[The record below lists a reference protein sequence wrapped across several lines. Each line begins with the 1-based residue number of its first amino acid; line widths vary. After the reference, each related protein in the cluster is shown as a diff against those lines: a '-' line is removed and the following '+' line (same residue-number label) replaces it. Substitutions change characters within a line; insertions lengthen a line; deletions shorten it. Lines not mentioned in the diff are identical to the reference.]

1 MRITILY
8 IYFLSLLSQ
17 SHLIYVF
24 YNLSNLT
31 LALIDKESR
40 HDLSYDRQRKQT

>member
-8 IYFLSLLSQ
+8 IFFILFCLK

-24 YNLSNLT
+24 YDLSNLT
-31 LALIDKESR
+31 LAMIDKESR